1 MATVESIIVRPILLL
16 AVEGE
21 TDLLTVKNFGL
32 PMKVLP
38 HLWDE
43 CDIMLIGPSRAGKT
57 PLSFYLAQRGY
68 KAGKGRR
75 SSSV

>member
-1 MATVESIIVRPILLL
+1 MSQ
-16 AVEGE
+16 
-21 TDLLTVKNFGL
+21 
-32 PMKVLP
+32 VLP

-68 KAGKGRR
+68 KAAGINNCATPGVTTGITHHCKRIR
-75 SSSV
+75 WVN